1 MSHGKKMS
9 RQQAEV
15 YIEALRTLGAELRP
29 CGSYRRGK
37 AEIGDLDIAVL
48 THDFES
54 YTQRAIEALD
64 AVKVRSGSA
73 MAVLHVGDH
82 QIDLYRTEQRYL
94 GAMLL
99 FLTGSGDHNKKM
111 RIKAMYSGK
120 KLSQYGLF
128 NRDSGELLASA
139 TEEEIFTR
147 LRMKPVPP
155 DLR

>member
-1 MSHGKKMS
+1 MSHGEKMT

-15 YIEALRTLGAELRP
+15 YIDTLQTLGAELHP

-48 THDFES
+48 TDDFES
-54 YTQRAIEALD
+54 YVEHAIEALG
-64 AVKVRSGSA
+64 AVKIRGGSA
-73 MAVLHVGDH
+73 MAVLHVGNH

-99 FLTGSGDHNKKM
+99 FLTGSGAHNKKM
-111 RIKAMYSGK
+111 RMKALYSGK

-128 NRDSGELLASA
+128 RRDTGELLASA
-139 TEEEIFTR
+139 TEKEIFTR